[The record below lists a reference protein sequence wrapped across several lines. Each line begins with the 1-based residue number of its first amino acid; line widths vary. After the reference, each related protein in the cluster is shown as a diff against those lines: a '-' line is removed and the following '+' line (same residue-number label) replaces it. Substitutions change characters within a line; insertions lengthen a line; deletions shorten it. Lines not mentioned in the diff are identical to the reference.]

1 MVKYSELL
9 RILKRDGWYKV
20 RQQGSH
26 ILMQH
31 NKKKGKL
38 LVPYHS
44 AKEVKKGLLSSI
56 LKKAGI
62 ENRKR

>member
-1 MVKYSELL
+1 MVKYSELH

-20 RQQGSH
+20 RQRGSH
-26 ILMQH
+26 ILMQNH
-31 NKKKGKL
+31 KKPGKL

-44 AKEVKKGLLSSI
+44 AKEVKKGFLISI

-62 ENRKR
+62 ENRK